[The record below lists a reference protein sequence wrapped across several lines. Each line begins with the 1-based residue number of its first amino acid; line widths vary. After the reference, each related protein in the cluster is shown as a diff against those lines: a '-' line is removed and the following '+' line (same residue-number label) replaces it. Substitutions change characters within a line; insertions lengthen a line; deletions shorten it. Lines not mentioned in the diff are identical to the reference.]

1 MLLVI
6 GVVPVTAMTQEGAG
20 IFRAPPYACVIWT
33 GLVILAVV
41 GVLVKEGLI
50 RHWNPDCGSPLLLTM
65 PIAQALVFLASQR
78 LFRHAYG
85 RSTVPFSVAKNQRDS
100 AGQVR
105 WGDIGYWAVF
115 GYFGTGLSFLLAL
128 RAGLKILT

>member
-1 MLLVI
+1 MSPSLLMLLVI

-65 PIAQALVFLASQR
+65 PIAQALVF
-78 LFRHAYG
+78 
-85 RSTVPFSVAKNQRDS
+85 SVAKNQRDS